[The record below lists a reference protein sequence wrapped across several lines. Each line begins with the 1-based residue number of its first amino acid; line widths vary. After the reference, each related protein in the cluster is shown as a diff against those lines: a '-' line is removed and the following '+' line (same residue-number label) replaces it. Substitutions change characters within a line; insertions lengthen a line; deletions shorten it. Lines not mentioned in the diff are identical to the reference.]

1 MMAAKS
7 SVQRRRYGEAPDQFG
22 DLHLPAGPGPYS
34 LVIFFHGGYWRARY
48 DLEHANPLCQALAR
62 VGLAMWNVEY
72 RRVGNHGG
80 GWPGTFADV
89 LAALGHVRQL
99 ALDYPLDLGR
109 VTLMGHSA
117 GGHLALWAAAAQRI
131 PAGHALHDA
140 DPLPLRRVVAL
151 APVSDLRLAWDWRLS
166 DGAVGELLGGSPP
179 QASEAYTLA
188 SPIELLPY
196 GVPQVLLHG
205 DADDAVP
212 YELSQRY
219 HVAARAA
226 GDDCTL
232 VTLPNTG
239 HFELI
244 DPHSPAWPHVLSAVT
259 AWFGGDGRLTDFTD
273 NTDHAPSDQCNPCD
287 P

>member
-1 MMAAKS
+1 
-7 SVQRRRYGEAPDQFG
+7 
-22 DLHLPAGPGPYS
+22 
-34 LVIFFHGGYWRARY
+34 VIFIHGGYWRARY

-62 VGLAMWNVEY
+62 AGLAVWNVEY

-99 ALDYPLDLGR
+99 ALAYPLDLDR

-117 GGHLALWAAAAQRI
+117 GGHLALWAAAARRI

-140 DPLPLRRVVAL
+140 DPLALRRVVAL
-151 APVSDLRLAWDWRLS
+151 AAVSDLRTAWDWQLS
-166 DGAVGELLGGSPP
+166 DGAVGELLGGDP
-179 QASEAYTLA
+179 QQMAEVFALA
-188 SPIELLPY
+188 SPIELLPS

-205 DADDAVP
+205 DADEDVP
-212 YELSQRY
+212 YQLSRRY
-219 HVAARAA
+219 HAAAVAA

-232 VTLPNTG
+232 VTLPATG

-244 DPHSPAWPHVLSAVT
+244 DPRSLAWPYVLAAVL
-259 AWFGGDGRLTDFTD
+259 AWPGGEDRLTDFTD
-273 NTDHAPSDQCNPCD
+273 DTDQIPSDL
-287 P
+287 

>member
-1 MMAAKS
+1 MMSANFS
-7 SVQRRRYGEAPDQFG
+7 IQRIRYGEAPEQFG
-22 DLHLPAGPGPYS
+22 DLYRPDVRGLRPL
-34 LVIFFHGGYWRARY
+34 LVFIHGGYWRARY

-62 VGLAMWNVEY
+62 AGLAVWNVEY

-99 ALDYPLDLGR
+99 VLDYPLDMDR

-117 GGHLALWAAAAQRI
+117 GGHLALWAAAARRI
-131 PAGHALHDA
+131 PARHPLHDA

-151 APVSDLRLAWDWRLS
+151 AAVSDLRLAWDWQLS
-166 DGAVGELLGGSPP
+166 SGAVGELLGGDP
-179 QASEAYTLA
+179 QQAAEAYALA
-188 SPIELLPY
+188 SPIRLLPC

-205 DADDAVP
+205 DADEAVP

-219 HVAARAA
+219 HAAARAA

-232 VTLPNTG
+232 VSLPDTG

-244 DPHSPAWPHVLSAVT
+244 DPHSPAWPHVLAAGLS
-259 AWFGGDGRLTDFTD
+259 
-273 NTDHAPSDQCNPCD
+273 
-287 P
+287 